1 MKIQMDQTQPEG
13 TMQTSPG
20 TEKTP
25 NGTGKTPKAPIDL
38 SQHQKAVKILCV
50 VLAVLLFVAGVRIIG
65 SARTLNASIADQEKR
80 IQQLTK
86 EKEALS
92 GEEAGE
98 TSGEEEEET
107 DRKTADGKAA
117 SAFLEKF
124 LTWDSYEGYNGIRTW
139 LMESCGASADDPLL
153 THFMPELTED
163 AFGTANMAFD
173 SASSYVVS
181 EDGENI
187 SYFALCEVE
196 NRNADGDPGYGR
208 VGVFYT
214 LDGEGNISGV
224 SAYPLAE

>member
-13 TMQTSPG
+13 TVQTSP
-20 TEKTP
+20 
-25 NGTGKTPKAPIDL
+25 GTGKTPKAPIDL
-38 SQHQKAVKILCV
+38 SQHQKVIKILCI
-50 VLAVLLFVAGVRIIG
+50 VLAVLLVAAGVRIIG

-92 GEEAGE
+92 REETEETAG
-98 TSGEEEEET
+98 EEEET

-124 LTWDSYEGYNGIRTW
+124 LTWDSYEEYCRVRTW

-153 THFMPELTED
+153 TNFMPELTED
-163 AFGTANMAFD
+163 AFGTANMTFG

-181 EDGENI
+181 EEGDQI
-187 SYFALCEVE
+187 SYFALCEVK
-196 NRNADGDPGYGR
+196 NRNENGDTGNGR

-214 LDGEGNISGV
+214 LDGEGNVSGV
-224 SAYPLAE
+224 SAYTIAD

>member
-50 VLAVLLFVAGVRIIG
+50 VLAVLLFAAGVRIIG

-98 TSGEEEEET
+98 TSGEEEET

-117 SAFLEKF
+117 SVFLEQF

-163 AFGTANMAFD
+163 AFGTANMAFG

-181 EDGENI
+181 EDGDQI

-196 NRNADGDPGYGR
+196 NRNEDGDPGYGR

-214 LDGEGNISGV
+214 LDGEGNVSGV
-224 SAYPLAE
+224 SAYPLQD

>member
-1 MKIQMDQTQPEG
+1 MKIQMNQTQPEG
-13 TMQTSPG
+13 TVQTSP
-20 TEKTP
+20 
-25 NGTGKTPKAPIDL
+25 GTGKTPKAPIDL
-38 SQHQKAVKILCV
+38 SQHQKVIKILCI
-50 VLAVLLFVAGVRIIG
+50 VLAVLLVAAGVRIIG

-92 GEEAGE
+92 GEQTEE

-117 SAFLEKF
+117 SAFLEQF

-139 LMESCGASADDPLL
+139 LMESCGASAEDSLL
-153 THFMPELTED
+153 TNFMPELTED
-163 AFGTANMAFD
+163 AFGTANMAFG

-181 EDGENI
+181 EEGDQI
-187 SYFALCEVE
+187 SYFALCEVK
-196 NRNADGDPGYGR
+196 NRNENGDTGNGR

-214 LDGEGNISGV
+214 LDGEGNVSGI
-224 SAYPLAE
+224 SAYTIAD

>member
-50 VLAVLLFVAGVRIIG
+50 VLAVLLFAAGVRIIG

-86 EKEALS
+86 EKESLS

-98 TSGEEEEET
+98 TSGEEEET

-117 SAFLEKF
+117 SAFLEQF

-196 NRNADGDPGYGR
+196 NRNEDGDTGNGR

-214 LDGEGNISGV
+214 LDGEGNVSGV
-224 SAYPLAE
+224 SAYTLAE

>member
-13 TMQTSPG
+13 TVQTSP
-20 TEKTP
+20 
-25 NGTGKTPKAPIDL
+25 GTGKTPKAPIDL
-38 SQHQKAVKILCV
+38 SQHQKVIKILCIV
-50 VLAVLLFVAGVRIIG
+50 MAVLLVAAGVRIIG

-92 GEEAGE
+92 REETEETAG
-98 TSGEEEEET
+98 EEEET

-124 LTWDSYEGYNGIRTW
+124 LTWDSYEEYCRVRTW

-153 THFMPELTED
+153 TNFMPELTED
-163 AFGTANMAFD
+163 AFGTANMTFG

-181 EDGENI
+181 EEGDQI
-187 SYFALCEVE
+187 SYFALCEVK
-196 NRNADGDPGYGR
+196 NRNENGDTGNGR

-214 LDGEGNISGV
+214 LDGEGNVSGV
-224 SAYPLAE
+224 SAYTIAD

>member
-50 VLAVLLFVAGVRIIG
+50 VLAVLLFAAGVRIIG

-98 TSGEEEEET
+98 TSGEEEET

-117 SAFLEKF
+117 SAFLEQF

-163 AFGTANMAFD
+163 AFGTANMAFG

-181 EDGENI
+181 EDGDQI

-196 NRNADGDPGYGR
+196 NRNEDGDPGYGR

-214 LDGEGNISGV
+214 LDGEGNVSGV
-224 SAYPLAE
+224 SAYTLAE

>member
-25 NGTGKTPKAPIDL
+25 NGTGKTPKTPIDL
-38 SQHQKAVKILCV
+38 SQHQKVVKILCV
-50 VLAVLLFVAGVRIIG
+50 VLAVLLFAAGVRIIG
-65 SARTLNASIADQEKR
+65 SARTLHASIADQEKR

-92 GEEAGE
+92 WEEAEE
-98 TSGEEEEET
+98 TAGEEEET

-117 SAFLEKF
+117 SAFLEQF

-139 LMESCGASADDPLL
+139 LMESCGASAEDSLL
-153 THFMPELTED
+153 TNFMPELTED
-163 AFGTANMAFD
+163 AFGTANMAFG
-173 SASSYVVS
+173 SASSYVVR
-181 EDGENI
+181 EDGDQI

-196 NRNADGDPGYGR
+196 NRNEDGDPGYGR

-214 LDGEGNISGV
+214 LDGKGNVSGV
-224 SAYPLAE
+224 SAYTLAE

>member
-38 SQHQKAVKILCV
+38 SQHQKTVKILCV
-50 VLAVLLFVAGVRIIG
+50 VLAVLLFAAGVRIIG

-92 GEEAGE
+92 GEQTEETAG
-98 TSGEEEEET
+98 EEEET

-117 SAFLEKF
+117 SAFLETF
-124 LTWDSYEGYNGIRTW
+124 LTWDSYEEYCRVRTW
-139 LMESCGASADDPLL
+139 LMESCGASAEDSLL
-153 THFMPELTED
+153 TNFMPECMED
-163 AFGTANMAFD
+163 AFGMTNMAFD
-173 SASSYVVS
+173 SASSYVV
-181 EDGENI
+181 GEEGDQI

-196 NRNADGDPGYGR
+196 NRNEDGDPGYGR

-214 LDGEGNISGV
+214 LDGEGNVSGV

>member
-50 VLAVLLFVAGVRIIG
+50 VLAVLLFAAGVRIIG

-92 GEEAGE
+92 GEETGE
-98 TSGEEEEET
+98 TSGEEET

-117 SAFLEKF
+117 SVFLEQF

-139 LMESCGASADDPLL
+139 LMESCGASAEDSLL
-153 THFMPELTED
+153 TNFMPELTED

-196 NRNADGDPGYGR
+196 NRNEDGDTGNGR

-214 LDGEGNISGV
+214 LDGEGNVSGV
-224 SAYPLAE
+224 SAYTLAE

>member
-50 VLAVLLFVAGVRIIG
+50 VLAVLLFAAGVRIIG

-98 TSGEEEEET
+98 TSGEEEET

-117 SAFLEKF
+117 SAFLEQF

-139 LMESCGASADDPLL
+139 LMESCGASAEDSLL
-153 THFMPELTED
+153 TNFMPELTED

-196 NRNADGDPGYGR
+196 NRNEDGDTGNGR

-214 LDGEGNISGV
+214 LDGEGNVSGV
-224 SAYPLAE
+224 SAYTLAE

>member
-50 VLAVLLFVAGVRIIG
+50 VLAVLLFAAGVRIIG

-92 GEEAGE
+92 GEEVEETAG
-98 TSGEEEEET
+98 EEEET

-117 SAFLEKF
+117 SAFLEQF

-139 LMESCGASADDPLL
+139 LMESCGASAEDSLL
-153 THFMPELTED
+153 TNFMPELTED
-163 AFGTANMAFD
+163 AFGTANMAFG
-173 SASSYVVS
+173 SASSYVV
-181 EDGENI
+181 GEEGDQI

-196 NRNADGDPGYGR
+196 NRNEDGDPGYGR

-214 LDGEGNISGV
+214 LDGEGNVSGV
-224 SAYPLAE
+224 SAYTLAE

>member
-25 NGTGKTPKAPIDL
+25 NGTGKTPKAPIGL

-50 VLAVLLFVAGVRIIG
+50 VLAVLLFAAGVRIIG

-92 GEEAGE
+92 GEQTEE
-98 TSGEEEEET
+98 TSGEEEEI

-117 SAFLEKF
+117 SAFLEQF
-124 LTWDSYEGYNGIRTW
+124 LTWDSYEEYCRVRTW
-139 LMESCGASADDPLL
+139 LMESCGASAEDSLL
-153 THFMPELTED
+153 TNFMPECTED
-163 AFGTANMAFD
+163 AFGMTNMAFG

-196 NRNADGDPGYGR
+196 NRNENGDTGNGR

-214 LDGEGNISGV
+214 LDGEGNVSGV
-224 SAYPLAE
+224 SAYTLAE

>member
-38 SQHQKAVKILCV
+38 SQHQKTVKILCV
-50 VLAVLLFVAGVRIIG
+50 VLAVLLFAAGVRIIG

-92 GEEAGE
+92 GEEAGG
-98 TSGEEEEET
+98 TSGEEEET

-117 SAFLEKF
+117 SVFLEQF
-124 LTWDSYEGYNGIRTW
+124 LTWDSYEGYCRVRTW
-139 LMESCGASADDPLL
+139 LMESCGASAEDFLL
-153 THFMPELTED
+153 TNFMPECTEG
-163 AFGTANMAFD
+163 AFGMTNMAFD
-173 SASSYVVS
+173 SASSYVVGEE
-181 EDGENI
+181 EDQI

-196 NRNADGDPGYGR
+196 NRNEDGDPGYGR

-214 LDGEGNISGV
+214 LDGEGNVSGV
-224 SAYPLAE
+224 SAYPLQD

>member
-50 VLAVLLFVAGVRIIG
+50 MLAVLLFAAGVRIIG

-98 TSGEEEEET
+98 TSGEEEET

-117 SAFLEKF
+117 SVFLEQF

-196 NRNADGDPGYGR
+196 NRNEDGDTGNGR

-214 LDGEGNISGV
+214 LDGEGNVSGV
-224 SAYPLAE
+224 SAYTLAE

>member
-38 SQHQKAVKILCV
+38 SQHQKVVKILCV
-50 VLAVLLFVAGVRIIG
+50 VLAVLLFAAGVRIIG

-92 GEEAGE
+92 GEEAEE
-98 TSGEEEEET
+98 TAGEEEET

-117 SAFLEKF
+117 SAFLEQF

-196 NRNADGDPGYGR
+196 NRNEDGDTGNGR

-214 LDGEGNISGV
+214 LDGEGNVSGV
-224 SAYPLAE
+224 SAYTLAE

>member
-50 VLAVLLFVAGVRIIG
+50 VLAVLLFAAGVRIIG
-65 SARTLNASIADQEKR
+65 SARTLNASIADQAKR
-80 IQQLTK
+80 SQQLTK

-98 TSGEEEEET
+98 TSGEEET

-117 SAFLEKF
+117 SVFLEQF

-139 LMESCGASADDPLL
+139 LMESCGASAEDSLL
-153 THFMPELTED
+153 TNFMPELTED

-196 NRNADGDPGYGR
+196 NRNEDGDTGNGR

-214 LDGEGNISGV
+214 LDGEGNVSGV
-224 SAYPLAE
+224 SAYTIAD

>member
-25 NGTGKTPKAPIDL
+25 NGTGKTPKTPIDL
-38 SQHQKAVKILCV
+38 SQHQKVVKILCV
-50 VLAVLLFVAGVRIIG
+50 VLAVLLFAAGVRIIG

-92 GEEAGE
+92 GETAGE
-98 TSGEEEEET
+98 TAGEEEET

-117 SAFLEKF
+117 SAFLEQF

-139 LMESCGASADDPLL
+139 LMESCGASAEDSLL
-153 THFMPELTED
+153 TNFMPELTED
-163 AFGTANMAFD
+163 AFGTANMAFG

-196 NRNADGDPGYGR
+196 NRNEDGDPGYGR

-214 LDGEGNISGV
+214 LDGEGNVSGV
-224 SAYPLAE
+224 SAYTLAE

>member
-50 VLAVLLFVAGVRIIG
+50 VLAVLLFAAGVRIIG

-92 GEEAGE
+92 GETAGE
-98 TSGEEEEET
+98 TAGEEEET

-117 SAFLEKF
+117 SAFLEQF

-139 LMESCGASADDPLL
+139 LMESCGASAEDSLL
-153 THFMPELTED
+153 TNFMPELTED
-163 AFGTANMAFD
+163 AFGTANMAFG

-196 NRNADGDPGYGR
+196 NRNEDGDPGYGR

-214 LDGEGNISGV
+214 LDGEGNVSGV
-224 SAYPLAE
+224 SAYPLED

>member
-1 MKIQMDQTQPEG
+1 MK
-13 TMQTSPG
+13 
-20 TEKTP
+20 KTIILIIH
-25 NGTGKTPKAPIDL
+25 TL
-38 SQHQKAVKILCV
+38 S
-50 VLAVLLFVAGVRIIG
+50 VLLFAAGVRIIG

-92 GEEAGE
+92 GEQTEE
-98 TSGEEEEET
+98 TSGEEEEI

-117 SAFLEKF
+117 SAFLEQF
-124 LTWDSYEGYNGIRTW
+124 LTWDSYEEYCRVRTW
-139 LMESCGASADDPLL
+139 LMESCGASAEDSLL
-153 THFMPELTED
+153 TNFMPECTED
-163 AFGTANMAFD
+163 AFGMTNMAFG

-196 NRNADGDPGYGR
+196 NRNENGDTGNGR

-214 LDGEGNISGV
+214 LDGEGNVSGV
-224 SAYPLAE
+224 SAYTLAE